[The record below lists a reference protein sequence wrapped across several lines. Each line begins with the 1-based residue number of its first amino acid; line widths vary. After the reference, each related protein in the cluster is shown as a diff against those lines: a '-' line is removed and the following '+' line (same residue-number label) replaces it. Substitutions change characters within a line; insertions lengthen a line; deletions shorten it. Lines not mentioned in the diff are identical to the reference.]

1 MDGGRTQAHSSGT
14 RATDIMK
21 LQTSLLLVCLFRT
34 SFALPLQIGIIA
46 SNSNEIFRLNGLTL
60 ATLGQTQASSMLPQ
74 YVFQQQQP
82 EVLLTPQM
90 VNMNPQGNNPFGPQ
104 GPQLYLPAQG
114 NHLMPMVV
122 PNGQP
127 EQLGPPQD
135 PNSPN
140 VPQQAQNPFQGFP
153 YFQYPSYGFPQLTR
167 QQGFPYFYPPYGYPQ
182 QRNNVV
188 LQPNNGQ
195 LERSTR
201 RPQLPL
207 QASQPKV
214 QTEQTWPL
222 GTQKEATTLPPDP
235 RGDTSGPG
243 VDEGQ
248 SNFPFLFEP

>member
-1 MDGGRTQAHSSGT
+1 
-14 RATDIMK
+14 MK
-21 LQTSLLLVCLFRT
+21 LQTALLLVCLFRT

-60 ATLGQTQASSMLPQ
+60 ATLGQTQASSILPQ
-74 YVFQQQQP
+74 YVLQQQQP

-90 VNMNPQGNNPFGPQ
+90 VNMNPQANNPFGPQ
-104 GPQLYLPAQG
+104 GPQLFFSSQG
-114 NHLMPMVV
+114 NHLVPMVV
-122 PNGQP
+122 PNGQA

-153 YFQYPSYGFPQLTR
+153 HFQYPSYGFPQFPR

-195 LERSTR
+195 QQLERSTQ
-201 RPQLPL
+201 RPQIPL
-207 QASQPKV
+207 QQASQPKV
-214 QTEQTWPL
+214 QTEQ
-222 GTQKEATTLPPDP
+222 KEATTVPPDP
-235 RGDTSGPG
+235 RGDASGPS

>member
-1 MDGGRTQAHSSGT
+1 
-14 RATDIMK
+14 MK
-21 LQTSLLLVCLFRT
+21 LQTALVLVCLFRT

-46 SNSNEIFRLNGLTL
+46 SNSNEILRLNGLTL
-60 ATLGQTQASSMLPQ
+60 ATLGQTQVSSILPQ
-74 YVFQQQQP
+74 YVLQQQQQQQP
-82 EVLLTPQM
+82 EVLFTPQV
-90 VNMNPQGNNPFGPQ
+90 VNLNPQVTNPFGPQ
-104 GPQLYLPAQG
+104 GPQLFFPAQG
-114 NHLMPMVV
+114 NHLMPMLVS
-122 PNGQP
+122 NGQQ

-140 VPQQAQNPFQGFP
+140 VPQQAQNPFQVFP
-153 YFQYPSYGFPQLTR
+153 HFQYPSYGFPQLPR
-167 QQGFPYFYPPYGYPQ
+167 QQGFSYFLPPYGYPQ

-195 LERSTR
+195 KQQLERTTQ

-207 QASQPKV
+207 QQASQPKV
-214 QTEQTWPL
+214 QTEKTWPL
-222 GTQKEATTLPPDP
+222 GTQKEPTTVPPDP